1 MQIGGVQ
8 RHFKGI
14 RARVIAA
21 CWEQF
26 LVLDTDIWI
35 SSKKMINV
43 IRHPTKFI
51 ALSLLRALAD
61 LFRAASKFA
70 SRDCVDNIARAASR
84 ISNPGAVC

>member
-1 MQIGGVQ
+1 
-8 RHFKGI
+8 
-14 RARVIAA
+14 
-21 CWEQF
+21 
-26 LVLDTDIWI
+26 
-35 SSKKMINV
+35 MINV